1 MAAEA
6 ATFVN
11 KKPHLPSS
19 RAQRRNPVDLHQPA
33 TSKRHAQ
40 NEQGRVKP
48 VLTGSGPK
56 KQKASGGGKAST
68 PSERARRRKKSTR
81 KWVPLSDS
89 RAPQWVLLPE
99 SSSNQQ
105 TPANEKASGKLEPA
119 EPTGKK
125 STISVDNRAPTSLN
139 QAHGERSTVR
149 KWVPL
154 SNSCAPQWVLLP
166 GSGASQHDPAN
177 EKTDRITVVRD
188 DLSKPS
194 TSDAKA
200 ASPEG
205 SSCIHHNFSVSG
217 QKGTCSLCYE
227 DLSAFDWALFGH
239 RRRTPGVP
247 GINSF
252 YHDRPESTS
261 NYKRATVE
269 DDDGSFENG
278 TFDCQRSEAT
288 ASAMSPVAHDHPK
301 AASNFKCATVEDD
314 DENELPTK
322 LAAVRNG
329 QHGGARGSEMS
340 PTRYDHPKVSSN
352 FKRPTVEDDNGPPD
366 QFATSRIGQLSELSE
381 VKGSE
386 VRSTEHEYSES
397 SCNLMRVA
405 HGDDVYEPQEDLT
418 VPFSS
423 QQSECRTSGVELEAW
438 ERLRSRFSQWRAT
451 VGDEAEYEACAEF
464 ASESIGQESIRHD
477 PLSDE
482 IDRLLESAR
491 KTITPDSVATYLHE
505 ALAECCLASTRMQS
519 ALDPLWKHWF
529 SYHEIR
535 TRRGPPPV
543 PVLEEHNL
551 CLENPLLAQHCGFC
565 QGPVRSRI
573 HSPLTLPRH
582 RSDDSLTPV
591 QISKSVSD
599 SPRHDVQEHQQINE
613 NVKESQFDNW
623 GKEELASWKQSAGK
637 SKEWRR
643 GRYTQAIQQVTR
655 HEKSSDAD
663 PPLDIDRSPVWGR
676 WPLNVLRRNRDSKFE
691 LKHGVRKVRR
701 QRPCYFAGF
710 IADPYMVQDN
720 LTIDG
725 KDSYWETQPSEG
737 LDMPPA
743 RPLIPVSSHAAAV
756 HSLPRQRKKGVLR
769 YDVPYE
775 NWIGAVLAST
785 FRVTQFLRNE
795 GHGEVYAVEELCGGQ
810 ARYEA
815 KAFVL
820 RQVQYKKEYKYRIRN
835 LTRLA
840 AKASFVCSFD
850 HNGRKFVVNTTGMKE
865 DASSA
870 PSSKIATEIRN
881 CNLGAIGRRGTVEYH
896 QAFPKLIS
904 PRQPIALVQ
913 SNFIGVEKTMPSQ
926 ELPGT
931 LDFVSLQDTSPLR
944 TYGKVLSL
952 ERGYAAVLIAQ
963 THPHELDGSSQR
975 TTGKT
980 TNPEQAERK
989 RERQCLARQKKRA
1002 RKRVERASDSAV
1014 AETPMDSQTKL
1025 DKTMPL
1031 SGPPTVIQIGVS
1043 GEGHLQG
1050 DMAQLAG
1057 MAADPAGVAIMD
1069 EAKNHEQDGTIS
1081 TRVAIDESHTFGK
1094 FPHIPSGP
1102 TEIEF
1107 LRALH
1112 GFSQSE
1118 RKKLSMARDLAI
1130 KEAREARMKVLVKFS
1145 KTFKLY
1151 TSVPEDLVV
1160 LLRKWN

>member
-1 MAAEA
+1 MAAESS
-6 ATFVN
+6 TFGN

-19 RAQRRNPVDLHQPA
+19 RAQRRNPVDSHQPA

-56 KQKASGGGKAST
+56 KQKAFGGGKAST
-68 PSERARRRKKSTR
+68 PSDRARGRKKSTR

-105 TPANEKASGKLEPA
+105 TPANEKASGQLELA

-125 STISVDNRAPTSLN
+125 STVYVDNRAPTSSN
-139 QAHGERSTVR
+139 QAHGERSTIR

-177 EKTDRITVVRD
+177 EKTDRTTVVPD

-205 SSCIHHNFSVSG
+205 SGCIHHNFSVSV

-247 GINSF
+247 GISSF
-252 YHDRPESTS
+252 HHDRPESTS

-301 AASNFKCATVEDD
+301 AASNFKCATVEDE
-314 DENELPTK
+314 DETEPPAK
-322 LAAVRNG
+322 LAALRDG
-329 QHGGARGSEMS
+329 QQSSSRGSKMS
-340 PTRYDHPKVSSN
+340 STGYDHTKPSSN
-352 FKRPTVEDDNGPPD
+352 FKRATVEDDDEPPEK
-366 QFATSRIGQLSELSE
+366 FE

-386 VRSTEHEYSES
+386 VRSTEHEGSKS
-397 SCNLMRVA
+397 GSNFKRIA
-405 HGDDVYEPQEDLT
+405 HDDDVHEPQENLT
-418 VPFSS
+418 GPFSS
-423 QQSECRTSGVELEAW
+423 QESECRASEVELEAW
-438 ERLRSRFSQWRAT
+438 ERLRSRFNQWRAT
-451 VGDEAEYEACAEF
+451 GGDEAENEACAKF
-464 ASESIGQESIRHD
+464 AAESVEQESVQHD

-491 KTITPDSVATYLHE
+491 KFIAPDSVATHLHE
-505 ALAECCLASTRMQS
+505 AFAEYYLAKAKMESE
-519 ALDPLWKHWF
+519 LDSLLKSLF
-529 SYHEIR
+529 SDDEIR
-535 TRRGPPPV
+535 TLRGPPKAQI
-543 PVLEEHNL
+543 LEERDL
-551 CLENPLLAQHCGFC
+551 SLENPLVTPHCGFC
-565 QGPVRSRI
+565 QGSIRLWRSRI
-573 HSPLTLPRH
+573 HSPLTLPGH
-582 RSDDSLTPV
+582 RSADSLTPV
-591 QISKSVSD
+591 QVSKSVSD
-599 SPRHDVQEHQQINE
+599 LPRHDALEHQQINE

-623 GKEELASWKQSAGK
+623 GKEELASWKRNAGR

-643 GRYTQAIQQVTR
+643 ARYTHAIQQVTR

-676 WPLNVLRRNRDSKFE
+676 WPLNVLRRNRDSKTK
-691 LKHGVRKVRR
+691 LKHGGRKVRR

-710 IADPYMVQDN
+710 IADPYVVNVN

-725 KDSYWETQPSEG
+725 KDSYWETQLSEG

-743 RPLIPVSSHAAAV
+743 RLLIPVSSHAAAV

-785 FRVTQFLRNE
+785 FRVIQFLRNE
-795 GHGEVYAVEELCGGQ
+795 GHGDVYAVEELSGGQ

-820 RQVQYKKEYKYRIRN
+820 RQVLDKKEYKYRIRN

-870 PSSKIATEIRN
+870 PSSRTATEIRN
-881 CNLGAIGRRGTVEYH
+881 YNLGAIGRRGTVDYH
-896 QAFPKLIS
+896 EAFPKLIS

-913 SNFIGVEKTMPSQ
+913 GNFIGVEKTMPSQ

-931 LDFVSLQDTSPLR
+931 LDFVSLQNTSRLGS
-944 TYGKVLSL
+944 YGKVLSI
-952 ERGYAAVLIAQ
+952 ERGHAAVLVAQ

-975 TTGKT
+975 ATGKT

-989 RERQCLARQKKRA
+989 RERQCLTRQKKRA

-1069 EAKNHEQDGTIS
+1069 EAKDHEQDGTIS
-1081 TRVAIDESHTFGK
+1081 ARVAIDESHTFGK

-1118 RKKLSMARDLAI
+1118 RKKLSMARNRAI